1 MRPRT
6 FREGSV
12 GLLILLGLGIF
23 GILILW
29 IRGLNLGS
37 RSYQIRVAFDNVAG
51 MLPGAPVRY
60 RGVGVGR
67 ILSVDTSANAANVLL
82 EINSA
87 DLVIPS
93 DSIVEA
99 NQIGL
104 VGETSIDITPLT
116 TLSDQAL
123 AINPLSQDCDSSLII
138 CHRDTLQG
146 TVGVSYDTLIRTTA
160 KLAQR
165 FDDPEIVAEI
175 RELVSNSADAAAEVA
190 ELSREVTE
198 LADVLEEDLGLLAE
212 SAVTTVDSVTVAASQ
227 FGLTAEQL
235 NTILAG
241 NRDTIANTLDNLNQ
255 ASFEVQR
262 LVGGLAPTIENG
274 ELTSNLETLAEN
286 AARASE
292 NIRAISDIAGQGDS
306 LLRIQETLDSA
317 YETFDNLR
325 KITADLDELTGD
337 PQFRRNVRD
346 LVNGLSNLVSTTQQL
361 ENQTAIAWGFH
372 RAIAIASAPPSSV
385 SPSSAPPLTSSVRTR
400 EADASYGVSD
410 VGLPDASR
418 PEPSPP
424 ERSTSG
430 TDEQDPMPSP

>member
-12 GLLILLGLGIF
+12 GLLILLGLAIF
-23 GILILW
+23 GGVILW
-29 IRGLNLGS
+29 IRGLNLGA
-37 RSYQIRVAFDNVAG
+37 RSYQVRVDFDNVAG

-60 RGVGVGR
+60 RGVNVGR
-67 ILSVDTSANAANVLL
+67 ILSVDTSANAARVML

-87 DLVIPS
+87 ELLIPN

-104 VGETSIDITPLT
+104 VGETSIDIMPQR
-116 TLSDQAL
+116 TLSQEAL
-123 AINPLSQDCDSSLII
+123 ELNPLSRNCDPLLIV

-160 KLAQR
+160 QLAQR
-165 FDDPEIVAEI
+165 FDDPEIVEEI
-175 RELVSNSADAAAEVA
+175 RSLVSNSADAAAEVA
-190 ELSREVTE
+190 VLSREVAE
-198 LADVLEEDLGLLAE
+198 LADLLEEDLGLLSD
-212 SAVTTVDSVTVAASQ
+212 SAVATVDAVTEAASQ
-227 FGLTAEQL
+227 FGLTAAQL
-235 NTILAG
+235 NTILDG
-241 NRDTIANTLDNLNQ
+241 NRDTIASTLDNLNQ
-255 ASFEVQR
+255 VSSDVQR
-262 LVGGLAPTIENG
+262 LIGAFGPSIESG
-274 ELTSNLETLAEN
+274 ELTNNLAILAEN

-292 NIRAISDIAGQGDS
+292 NIRAISDVAGQGDS

-361 ENQTAIAWGFH
+361 ENQATIALNFH
-372 RAIAIASAPPSSV
+372 RAIASASVPPSSQPIPV
-385 SPSSAPPLTSSVRTR
+385 
-400 EADASYGVSD
+400 EHADVSD
-410 VGLPDASR
+410 QPDAVLS
-418 PEPSPP
+418 PEQRNSEEAIPEAEEIESQPSL
-424 ERSTSG
+424 
-430 TDEQDPMPSP
+430 